1 MKDETKKKILL
12 GFICIFTLLI
22 LFTAIKINENK
33 KNNDLSVSLVH
44 GYLEEV
50 TYQDISTYVIEEP
63 NAVIYVSNSSDD
75 NSKKFEKI
83 FMPLIKKYNL
93 ENKITYININNIVI
107 DDLLYQNAPEL
118 IFYSN
123 SVVNDVIDVSTL
135 SNEKQIE
142 KLLRE
147 RSVIGD

>member
-12 GFICIFTLLI
+12 GFICVFTLLI
-22 LFTAIKINENK
+22 LFIAIKINENK
-33 KNNDLSVSLVH
+33 KNNDLSVSLVQ

-50 TYQDISTYVIEEP
+50 TYKDISTYVIEEP
-63 NAVIYVSNSSDD
+63 DAIIYVSNSSDN
-75 NSKKFEKI
+75 NSKKFEKKFI
-83 FMPLIKKYNL
+83 PLIKKYNL
-93 ENKITYININNIVI
+93 ENKIIYININDTVI
-107 DDLLYQNAPEL
+107 NDLLYQNAPEL
-118 IFYSN
+118 IFYSG